1 MSTLT
6 SALAPVKPTETVISS
21 PPVAFNFKLP
31 AEQTSTQ
38 PFRVEINWHDDEV
51 KQEPTKAPGVFVSPW
66 YLKTPSH
73 IPPEIEFA
81 TPTPL
86 ISSPLEAVS
95 PILSQLKSNSLNFTE
110 LGNQANNYFS
120 AALSA
125 FAETKKE
132 MAHNDPWRTII
143 GLL

>member
-51 KQEPTKAPGVFVSPW
+51 KQEPTKAPGVVCFVF
-66 YLKTPSH
+66 YLLYS
-73 IPPEIEFA
+73 FQF
-81 TPTPL
+81 
-86 ISSPLEAVS
+86 V
-95 PILSQLKSNSLNFTE
+95 F
-110 LGNQANNYFS
+110 
-120 AALSA
+120 
-125 FAETKKE
+125 
-132 MAHNDPWRTII
+132 
-143 GLL
+143 